1 MLGLLNTKW
10 ISGVFLQKYIMY
22 FLCMRPY
29 ANLEGLRVKCYTAWL
44 LKARGLVDLG
54 LMGWIWLSEVFCLS
68 THTLAL
74 LNSWQTFKNWEI
86 LIKIW
91 FPALES
97 SLSWQFW
104 AYILTWQQHLEG
116 SVPVWATVTSTPYYI
131 WGGQWPFTAAA
142 VHPFLSFFFGH
153 TRQHMLPW
161 WLKRERICLQC
172 RHPGSVP
179 GFGRSPG
186 EETGNPLQYSWLE
199 NSMDREAWQATVHGM
214 SKSRT

>member
-142 VHPFLSFFFGH
+142 VHPFLSFFFCPHQAAYASLVAQTGKN
-153 TRQHMLPW
+153 LPAM
-161 WLKRERICLQC
+161 QT
-172 RHPGSVP
+172 P
-179 GFGRSPG
+179 GFSPRVWKIPWRRNWQPTPVFLTGEFHGQRSLAG
-186 EETGNPLQYSWLE
+186 YSPWDVKE
-199 NSMDREAWQATVHGM
+199 
-214 SKSRT
+214 